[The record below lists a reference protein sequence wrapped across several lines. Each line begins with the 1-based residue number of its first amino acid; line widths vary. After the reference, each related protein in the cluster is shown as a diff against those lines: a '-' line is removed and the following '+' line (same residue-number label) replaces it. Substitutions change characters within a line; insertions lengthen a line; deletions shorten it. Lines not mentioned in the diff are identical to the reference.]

1 MIQDNEMKDNLLSL
15 LEISLGKKIME
26 YMNDKDIIEI
36 MKNDDGKVFGD
47 SLTKGEFYICDMDS
61 VAAENIVKLVANHV
75 NQEVTPENPLVSA
88 ELPGSGFR
96 FEGNIPPVSQTSAF
110 NIRKHSSLIFTLDDY
125 VNSKI
130 MTQEQANVIKRGIK
144 DRKNILVVGG
154 TKSGK
159 TTLCNALLEEI
170 AQYNQ
175 RVIIIQDT
183 NELQCNC
190 ENVLYLRATE
200 TVPIRRLLT
209 STLRRTPT
217 RIVIGEV
224 RDGAALNILKAWNT
238 GHPGGVCTLHADSAE
253 RGLLQL
259 ESYIM
264 EVSRDP
270 QRDTIAR
277 TVNMVINLQLDGLSR
292 KVKEIIELEGYDY
305 DTRKY
310 LFRQIA

>member
-96 FEGNIPPVSQTSAF
+96 FEGNIPPVSKTSAF

-130 MTQEQANVIKRGIK
+130 MKSGIK

>member
-96 FEGNIPPVSQTSAF
+96 FEGNIPPVSKTSAF

-130 MTQEQANVIKRGIK
+130 MTQEQANVIKSGIK

-159 TTLCNALLEEI
+159 TTLCNALLDEI

-238 GHPGGVCTLHADSAE
+238 GHPGGICTLHADSAD
-253 RGLLQL
+253 L
-259 ESYIM
+259 
-264 EVSRDP
+264 
-270 QRDTIAR
+270 
-277 TVNMVINLQLDGLSR
+277 
-292 KVKEIIELEGYDY
+292 
-305 DTRKY
+305 KY
-310 LFRQIA
+310 YHIGI

>member
-96 FEGNIPPVSQTSAF
+96 FEGNIPPVSKTSAF

-217 RIVIGEV
+217 RIVIGV

>member
-1 MIQDNEMKDNLLSL
+1 
-15 LEISLGKKIME
+15 
-26 YMNDKDIIEI
+26 
-36 MKNDDGKVFGD
+36 
-47 SLTKGEFYICDMDS
+47 MDS

-96 FEGNIPPVSQTSAF
+96 FEGNIPPVSKTSAF

-310 LFRQIA
+310 LFKQIA

>member
-1 MIQDNEMKDNLLSL
+1 
-15 LEISLGKKIME
+15 
-26 YMNDKDIIEI
+26 
-36 MKNDDGKVFGD
+36 
-47 SLTKGEFYICDMDS
+47 MDS
-61 VAAENIVKLVANHV
+61 IAAENVVKLVANHV

-96 FEGNIPPVSQTSAF
+96 FEGNIPPISKTSAF

-130 MTQEQANVIKRGIK
+130 MTQQQADVIKKGIK

-170 AQYNQ
+170 AKYKQ

-200 TVPIRRLLT
+200 NVSIRRLLT

-253 RGLLQL
+253 LGLLQL
-259 ESYIM
+259 ENYIT
-264 EVSRDP
+264 EVSTNP

-277 TVNMVINLQLDGLSR
+277 TVNMVVNLQLDGLSR

-305 DTRKY
+305 ETRKY
-310 LFRQIA
+310 LFKQVA

>member
-88 ELPGSGFR
+88 ELPGSGFS
-96 FEGNIPPVSQTSAF
+96 FEGNIPPVSKTSAF

>member
-96 FEGNIPPVSQTSAF
+96 FEGNIPPVSKTSTF

-130 MTQEQANVIKRGIK
+130 MTQEQANVIKSGIK

-159 TTLCNALLEEI
+159 TTLCNALLDEI

-238 GHPGGVCTLHADSAE
+238 GHPGGICTLHADSAE

-310 LFRQIA
+310 LFKQIA

>member
-96 FEGNIPPVSQTSAF
+96 FEGNIPPVSKTSAF

-305 DTRKY
+305 ETRKY
-310 LFRQIA
+310 LFKQVA

>member
-1 MIQDNEMKDNLLSL
+1 
-15 LEISLGKKIME
+15 
-26 YMNDKDIIEI
+26 
-36 MKNDDGKVFGD
+36 
-47 SLTKGEFYICDMDS
+47 
-61 VAAENIVKLVANHV
+61 
-75 NQEVTPENPLVSA
+75 
-88 ELPGSGFR
+88 
-96 FEGNIPPVSQTSAF
+96 
-110 NIRKHSSLIFTLDDY
+110 
-125 VNSKI
+125 
-130 MTQEQANVIKRGIK
+130 MTQEQANVIKSGIK